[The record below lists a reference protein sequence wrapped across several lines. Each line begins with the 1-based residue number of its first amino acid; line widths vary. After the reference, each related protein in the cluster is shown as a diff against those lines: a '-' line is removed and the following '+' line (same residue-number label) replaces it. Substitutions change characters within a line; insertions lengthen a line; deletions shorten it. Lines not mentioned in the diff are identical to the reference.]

1 MNKLKL
7 KEEKE
12 KQKIKEIVKRMEY
25 EKHKRGITKQKED
38 YEKVKAR
45 RYVRQMNEMY
55 SIINPEKHIEI
66 TEGTKK
72 EGEKHCN
79 TKSQWK
85 YKREELEK
93 EGKVKPEIVE
103 VKENMPE
110 NREEKKIKNIKEDK
124 EEKVMLLNG
133 EKIYLK
139 NVKIINR
146 IDNIY
151 TMKFKIGRKDR
162 KIKAQKVLLENEKIY
177 ETKFGNI
184 TGKMLMKIMLTE
196 RVEIYEIVI

>member
-25 EKHKRGITKQKED
+25 EKHKRGITKQKDD

-45 RYVRQMNEMY
+45 RYVRQLNEMY

-110 NREEKKIKNIKEDK
+110 NREEKKIKNIKEDR

-146 IDNIY
+146 TDDIY
-151 TMKFKIGRKDR
+151 TMKIKIGRKDR
-162 KIKAQKVLLENEKIY
+162 KIKARKVLLENEKIY

-184 TGKMLMKIMLTE
+184 TGRMLMKIMLTE
-196 RVEIYEIVI
+196 RVEIYEIVV

>member
-1 MNKLKL
+1 MNKLQL

-12 KQKIKEIVKRMEY
+12 NQKIKEIVKRMEY
-25 EKHKRGITKQKED
+25 EKHKRGITKQKDD

-45 RYVRQMNEMY
+45 RYVRQLNEMY

-103 VKENMPE
+103 VKENMLE
-110 NREEKKIKNIKEDK
+110 NREEKKIKNIKEDR

-146 IDNIY
+146 IEDIY
-151 TMKFKIGRKDR
+151 TMKIKIGRKDR
-162 KIKAQKVLLENEKIY
+162 KVTAQKVLLENEKIY

-196 RVEIYEIVI
+196 RVEIYEIIS

>member
-12 KQKIKEIVKRMEY
+12 DQKIKEYVKLMEY
-25 EKHKRGITKQKED
+25 EKHKRGITKQKDD

-45 RYVRQMNEMY
+45 RYVRQLNEMY

-110 NREEKKIKNIKEDK
+110 NREEKKIKNVKEDK

-146 IDNIY
+146 IDDIY
-151 TMKFKIGRKDR
+151 TMKIKIGRKDR
-162 KIKAQKVLLENEKIY
+162 KITAQKVLLENEKVY

-196 RVEIYEIVI
+196 RVEIYEIVV

>member
-25 EKHKRGITKQKED
+25 EKHKRGITKQKDD

-45 RYVRQMNEMY
+45 RYVRQLNEMY

-103 VKENMPE
+103 VKENMLE
-110 NREEKKIKNIKEDK
+110 NREEKNIKNVEVNK

-139 NVKIINR
+139 NVEVINCK
-146 IDNIY
+146 DNIY
-151 TMKFKIGRKDR
+151 NMKIKIGRKGR
-162 KIKAQKVLLENEKIY
+162 RIKAQKTLLENEKVY

-196 RVEIYEIVI
+196 RVEIYEIVL